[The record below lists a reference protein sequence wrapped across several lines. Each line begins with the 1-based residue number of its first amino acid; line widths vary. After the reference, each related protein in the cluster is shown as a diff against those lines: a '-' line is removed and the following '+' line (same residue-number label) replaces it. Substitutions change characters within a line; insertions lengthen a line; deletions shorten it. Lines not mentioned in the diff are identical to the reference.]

1 MFTKCEIYDNK
12 FNTKLYSSKFV
23 SCLKIVAQAILSS
36 FGNLILSN
44 DIELRDLHEDG
55 SKLKKK
61 KKLLNARIRL
71 VELDRTLTIIQS
83 SPLILQTSL

>member
-61 KKLLNARIRL
+61 KLLNARIRL

>member
-1 MFTKCEIYDNK
+1 M
-12 FNTKLYSSKFV
+12 YSSKFV

-44 DIELRDLHEDG
+44 DIELRDSHEDG

-61 KKLLNARIRL
+61 K
-71 VELDRTLTIIQS
+71 S
-83 SPLILQTSL
+83 C

>member
-1 MFTKCEIYDNK
+1 MFIKCEIYDNK

-23 SCLKIVAQAILSS
+23 FCFKIMMQAILSS

-44 DIELRDLHEDG
+44 DIELRDSHKDG

-61 KKLLNARIRL
+61 NC
-71 VELDRTLTIIQS
+71 
-83 SPLILQTSL
+83 

>member
-1 MFTKCEIYDNK
+1 MFIKCEIYDNK

-23 SCLKIVAQAILSS
+23 FCFKIMMQAILSS

-44 DIELRDLHEDG
+44 DIELRDSHKDG
-55 SKLKKK
+55 SKLKK

>member
-61 KKLLNARIRL
+61 K
-71 VELDRTLTIIQS
+71 S
-83 SPLILQTSL
+83 C